1 MFQNLTSRL
10 TGVFDDISRQSK
22 LSEADVDAA
31 LREIRLALLEADVH
45 FKVAKKFLKRVRVR
59 AVGTEVSKALNPG
72 QQVVKIVNEELVE
85 TLGNAERLNLSGQPP
100 RVIMLVGLQGA
111 GKTTMSAKLAA
122 RLRKQGQKPL
132 LVAADPYRPAAADQL
147 ETLGGQI
154 DVPVFRGADSP
165 PILAEKAVAHARSIG
180 LDVVILDTAGR
191 LQIDE
196 SMMQEVASIKEK
208 TQPGEVLL
216 VADAMTG
223 QEAVEIATGF
233 NEAVGITGLVL
244 TKVDGDSR
252 GGAAISMRAV
262 TGVPI
267 KFLGTSEKLDG
278 LEVFT
283 PERLANRILGLGD
296 VVGLI
301 EKAEEAFD
309 EQQAARLE
317 EKLRKAEFDLE
328 DFLEQLRQIKKMGS
342 VTSLIGMVPGMNRA
356 AADLDEEEVD
366 KQFRR
371 TEAIITSM
379 TRHERQNPKVMNA
392 SRKRRVAAGSGTSVQ
407 EVNRLLKQFRNM
419 QDMMK
424 RMARGGRKGKR
435 AAMDMFGGGFG

>member
-10 TGVFDDISRQSK
+10 TGVFDDISRQST

-45 FKVAKKFLKRVRVR
+45 FKVAKKFLKRVRTR

-85 TLGNAERLNLSGQPP
+85 TLGTAERLNLSGQPP

-147 ETLGGQI
+147 ETLGEQI
-154 DVPVFRGADSP
+154 DVPVFRGPELP
-165 PILAEKAVAHARSIG
+165 PILADNAVKHARSLG

-208 TQPGEVLL
+208 TQPNEVLL

-233 NEAVGITGLVL
+233 NDAVGITGLVL

-252 GGAAISMRAV
+252 GGAAISMREV

-309 EQQAARLE
+309 EKQAAELE
-317 EKLRKAEFDLE
+317 QKLRTAQFDLE

-342 VTSLIGMVPGMNRA
+342 VTSLLGMVPGLNRA
-356 AADLDEEEVD
+356 AQELDEEEVD
-366 KQFRR
+366 RQFRR